1 MDNSSPLE
9 DPVSD
14 LTKSVCG
21 LDNKLSQ
28 RPDENNVIE
37 TNVSSTN
44 NVEVGIDNDP
54 KIVFSDEDFHPTHR
68 CHSFNIYLICAT
80 SLVWIIGTIVPK
92 EIHNYLYPPK
102 TEESNWYMTI
112 QNFLHGPPEL
122 KIVNV
127 WSELYV
133 LWAFYAVYF
142 FTVYVVNTTLSNY
155 DRREKQTN
163 ELIERKRKLKNFL
176 IVSST
181 VVFSSAA
188 VYIYRSYRLA
198 DFVAFLT
205 PAKPAP
211 PPVPK
216 GFFTEI
222 LMNYLRQMVMLVGLP
237 MVLGF
242 LAQRKIFYKLK
253 RNHMAAFFSI
263 AALGL
268 AICYYTGYDCG
279 VFESRHIAPLEPVK
293 KVEEFGQVDSM
304 DNLKEFALY
313 SLIGLAVILFVIV
326 FEKAVVVFG
335 KRIPLTSLMLHTYQK
350 IKISILAL
358 YATLKIFIDKL
369 LEKYEG
375 TINRKIFF
383 ALKLILRVTVF
394 VRILK
399 GKSQKLLKKGASVLM
414 CFITTALYYGKTITR
429 RIFQIISSKRTILLC
444 IIVAMVVIATGWYF
458 NEFVEMPVLQDT
470 QPMPSTPLPSS
481 PPEISSPSP
490 EQEIIFMVA
499 LPSSCLL
506 MLWIFTVYTEIIIPL
521 MTCQK

>member
-9 DPVSD
+9 DPVID
-14 LTKSVCG
+14 LPKSVCG

-28 RPDENNVIE
+28 RPDENYEIESNVP
-37 TNVSSTN
+37 ST
-44 NVEVGIDNDP
+44 VEMGIDNDP
-54 KIVFSDEDFHPTHR
+54 KIIFSDENFYPTHR
-68 CHSFNIYLICAT
+68 CHNFNIYLICAT

-102 TEESNWYMTI
+102 IKESSWYMTI
-112 QNFLHGPPEL
+112 QNLIHGPPE
-122 KIVNV
+122 ITTVNV
-127 WSELYV
+127 LNELYA

-142 FTVYVVNTTLSNY
+142 FIVYVVNSRLSNY

-163 ELIERKRKLKNFL
+163 ELIERKRKLKNSL

-198 DFVAFLT
+198 DFVALLT

-222 LMNYLRQMVMLVGLP
+222 LINYLRQMLVLVGLP

-253 RNHMAAFFSI
+253 RNHMAAFFGI
-263 AALGL
+263 VAIGL

-293 KVEEFGQVDSM
+293 KVEEFGRVDIM
-304 DNLKEFALY
+304 DNLREFALY
-313 SLIGLAVILFVIV
+313 SLIGLAVILFVIA
-326 FEKAVVVFG
+326 FEKVVMVFG
-335 KRIPLTSLMLHTYQK
+335 QRISLTNLMLHTYQK

-375 TINRKIFF
+375 SINRKIFF

-394 VRILK
+394 LRILNE
-399 GKSQKLLKKGASVLM
+399 KSQKLLKKGASVLM
-414 CFITTALYYGKTITR
+414 GFITTVVCYGKTIFGT
-429 RIFQIISSKRTILLC
+429 ILQIVSSKRILFL
-444 IIVAMVVIATGWYF
+444 VTFAAMVVIASGWCF
-458 NEFVEMPVLQDT
+458 NDAVDMPVLQDT

-490 EQEIIFMVA
+490 EQEILFMVA
-499 LPSSCLL
+499 LPTSCLL